1 MRFVDTHAHLYLDKF
16 NEDIDEVVMRARQF
30 GVERIF
36 LPNIDL
42 DSIVGLKKLCTEYPG
57 FFYGMMGL
65 HPCDVKSDYHDVL
78 TIMRAEL
85 NSGQYVAVGEIGID
99 LYWDKTT
106 LDIQKE
112 AFRIQCEWAKE
123 MDLPVAIHARESFD
137 EIFEVLDSVN
147 DDSLKGVFHC
157 FTGNEEQVKR
167 VMGFGGFMFGIG
179 GVITYPKSDLALVLK
194 SVPLEMIV
202 LETDAPFLSPQPF
215 RSKRNESSYLK
226 FVAEKLASVYNL
238 TIEEIGEATTE
249 NSMRLFNRANRN

>member
-1 MRFVDTHAHLYLDKF
+1 MPFVDTHAHLYLDKF
-16 NEDIDEVVMRARQF
+16 SDDIDEVVVRARQM
-30 GVERIF
+30 GVERIL

-42 DSIVGLKKLCTEYPG
+42 DSIAGLKKLCTDYPG

-65 HPCDVKSDYHDVL
+65 HPCDVKSNYRDVL
-78 TIMRAEL
+78 AIMSDEL

-106 LDIQKE
+106 LDIQKD

-123 MDLPVAIHARESFD
+123 LDLPVAIHARESFD
-137 EIFEVLDSVN
+137 EIFEVLDTVN
-147 DDSLKGVFHC
+147 DVRLKGVFHC
-157 FTGNEEQVKR
+157 FTGNEVQAKR
-167 VMGFGGFMFGIG
+167 IMEFGGFMFGIG
-179 GVITYPKSDLALVLK
+179 GVITYPKSDLASVLK
-194 SVPLEMIV
+194 SVPLDMLV

-238 TIEEIGEATTE
+238 TIEEIGEATTT
-249 NSMRLFNRANRN
+249 NAMALFSRINRN